1 MKVHIIY
8 NPYKTDTK
16 ILINNRPI
24 AKHSKLTKY
33 SNVSFYAW
41 CLQILNDIFEETNE
55 EFDLT
60 ITSTAYFAN
69 LLKEISEHFDFCKQT
84 TIQTPIINTTLQ
96 DRLTT
101 IVEYLGIQEF
111 YQLFDKIH
119 IKYFSN
125 DGLITDDLFKLLKN
139 EINFKLRFML
149 SNSEYQ
155 VYSALRLS
163 DFNHVNQHDLDD
175 SIYIFDINT
184 TEDLMSILK
193 GFHHIS
199 KEYNHQIFLYPENLD
214 VKELEVISLRNFGRF
229 GIEFINN
236 KEDIQN
242 KISKI
247 WTVLQYSVLTK
258 KFKKLITSK
267 NIHYSNT
274 LNIKLLNR
282 IDPILSTQKHITL
295 NVGESYS
302 IEPSVYPNNSN
313 IEIDYMIDNANIKIN
328 SNIVTAYEK
337 GITHVTVCLKNN
349 PYVFEVVEIE
359 VNEQISIE
367 KMEFIEHQNILGVND
382 KLKLDINYF
391 PTNAQNIHQIKYVSQ
406 NPEIAYFD
414 DFDYLVANKP
424 GKCSINAVVDNV
436 VCSCLVEVKNKVTNI
451 NLSDTNLNLKMGQTH
466 ELEIEVYPKDA
477 INSELEILCSNN
489 VVKVFEN
496 KIKANEI
503 GECQLIVKTLD
514 NTISTTC
521 KIIVE
526 STLTKKETHYL
537 TVSAILVTIGNLF
550 VQNIFLSIIAIVLCF
565 LCAKKKSSDIGLAI
579 IFSIINI
586 VLMFI

>member
-33 SNVSFYAW
+33 SNVPFYAW

-60 ITSTAYFAN
+60 ITSTTHFAN
-69 LLKEISEHFDFCKQT
+69 LLKQISEHFDFCKQT
-84 TIQTPIINTTLQ
+84 TIQTPIINITLQ

-125 DGLITDDLFKLLKN
+125 DGLITDNLFNLLKN
-139 EINFKLRFML
+139 EINFELRFML

-155 VYSALRLS
+155 VYSALTLS
-163 DFNHVNQHDLDD
+163 DLNHINQNDLDD

-184 TEDLMSILK
+184 IEDLISILNR
-193 GFHHIS
+193 FDRIS
-199 KEYNHQIFLYPENLD
+199 SEYNHLIFFYPENLD

-229 GIEFINN
+229 GIEFIPNN
-236 KEDIQN
+236 EDIQSKTN
-242 KISKI
+242 KIWI
-247 WTVLQYSVLTK
+247 VLQESVLTK
-258 KFKKLITSK
+258 KIKKLTTYE
-267 NIHYSNT
+267 NIHYSDEI
-274 LNIKLLNR
+274 NIKLLTR
-282 IDPILSTQKHITL
+282 IDPILSTQKHIAL

-302 IEPSVYPNNSN
+302 IESIVYPNNSN
-313 IEIDYMIDNANIKIN
+313 IEIDYIIDNSNIKIN

-337 GITHVTVCLKNN
+337 GIAHVTVYLKNN
-349 PYVFEVVEIE
+349 PYVFDVIEIE

-367 KMEFIEHQNILGVND
+367 KIEFIEHQNILGVND
-382 KLKLDINYF
+382 KVKLDINYF
-391 PTNAQNIHQIKYVSQ
+391 PQNAQNIHKIKYISQ

-414 DFDYLVANKP
+414 DFGYLVANKP
-424 GKCSINAVVDNV
+424 GKCSINAVVDNL

-451 NLSDTNLNLKMGQTH
+451 YLSDSNLNLKMGQTH

-477 INSELEILCSNN
+477 LNSELEILCSNN

-503 GECQLIVKTLD
+503 GECRLIVKTVD
-514 NTISTTC
+514 NTMSTTC
-521 KIIVE
+521 NIIVE

-550 VQNIFLSIIAIVLCF
+550 VQNIFLSIVAIVLCF

-579 IFSIINI
+579 IFSIINS
-586 VLMFI
+586 VLTFI